1 MNIELLVIKEVR
13 THLRTLGIQIKPS
26 RNSIMYDGSG
36 EVSDTHVRIAKKFI
50 FRNGYTK

>member
-1 MNIELLVIKEVR
+1 
-13 THLRTLGIQIKPS
+13 
-26 RNSIMYDGSG
+26 MYDGSG